1 MSMAYSVES
10 RVPFSNHKLFE
21 IINRI
26 NFKKKVEPTIKYLLK
41 QMCEKYYSQDFI
53 YRKKNG
59 FRLPVD
65 KWMRRKGKMN
75 QMLSMLTDQT
85 FSERGIFKTNII
97 KKMIDSHVNGKKNN
111 TKELFNLLK
120 FEIWHR
126 LFID

>member
-1 MSMAYSVES
+1 
-10 RVPFSNHKLFE
+10 
-21 IINRI
+21 
-26 NFKKKVEPTIKYLLK
+26 
-41 QMCEKYYSQDFI
+41 
-53 YRKKNG
+53 
-59 FRLPVD
+59 
-65 KWMRRKGKMN
+65 MRRKGKMN

>member
-1 MSMAYSVES
+1 
-10 RVPFSNHKLFE
+10 
-21 IINRI
+21 
-26 NFKKKVEPTIKYLLK
+26 
-41 QMCEKYYSQDFI
+41 
-53 YRKKNG
+53 
-59 FRLPVD
+59 
-65 KWMRRKGKMN
+65 MN

>member
-53 YRKKNG
+53 YRKKMVLDFQLTNG
-59 FRLPVD
+59 
-65 KWMRRKGKMN
+65 
-75 QMLSMLTDQT
+75 
-85 FSERGIFKTNII
+85 
-97 KKMIDSHVNGKKNN
+97 
-111 TKELFNLLK
+111 
-120 FEIWHR
+120 
-126 LFID
+126 